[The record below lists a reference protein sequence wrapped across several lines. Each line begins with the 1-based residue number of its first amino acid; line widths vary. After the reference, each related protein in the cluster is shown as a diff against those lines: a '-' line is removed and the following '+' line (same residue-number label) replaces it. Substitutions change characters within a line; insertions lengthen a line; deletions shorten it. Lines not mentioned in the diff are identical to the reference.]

1 MRKIIINTPEQDL
14 PTVTVQEQP
23 IVDADPTPATI
34 KISKKKDV
42 PTDETTS
49 SS

>member
-23 IVDADPTPATI
+23 IVDADPTPATT
-34 KISKKKDV
+34 KTSEKKEV
-42 PTDETTS
+42 PVDETTS
-49 SS
+49 S

>member
-14 PTVTVQEQP
+14 PTVTLQEQP
-23 IVDADPTPATI
+23 IVDADPAPATT
-34 KISKKKDV
+34 KNSKKKEV

-49 SS
+49 S